1 MKGSTSFYAFQNL
14 FFSVSIEI
22 EIRLEN
28 VLILKSIK
36 IIDQIAAVS
45 RFIWIDM
52 MMRWGAANA
61 FEIL

>member
-45 RFIWIDM
+45 RFI
-52 MMRWGAANA
+52 
-61 FEIL
+61 